1 MLDYYKNEL
10 DVAEMQVALARDGY
24 EKKVNELAV
33 ALKDVS
39 VEEAEKLIDD
49 VKFAKEALSGLEQ
62 SRDWAKV
69 RYQEE
74 YDKPENAQKRA
85 KEVLFGGNE

>member
-10 DVAEMQVALARDGY
+10 DIAEMRVALARDGY

-62 SRDWAKV
+62 SRDWGKSALSRRIRQTRKCSK
-69 RYQEE
+69 EG
-74 YDKPENAQKRA
+74 KRS
-85 KEVLFGGNE
+85 FIRR

>member
-10 DVAEMQVALARDGY
+10 DIAEMRVALARDGY

-49 VKFAKEALSGLEQ
+49 VKFAKETLSGLEQ

-74 YDKPENAQKRA
+74 YDKSENAQKRA

>member
-10 DVAEMQVALARDGY
+10 DIAEMRVALARDGY

-49 VKFAKEALSGLEQ
+49 VKFAKEALLGLEQ

>member
-1 MLDYYKNEL
+1 MRVEI
-10 DVAEMQVALARDGY
+10 ARDGY

-33 ALKDVS
+33 ARKDVS

-74 YDKPENAQKRA
+74 YDKPENAQKSA

>member
-10 DVAEMQVALARDGY
+10 DIAEMRVALARDGY
-24 EKKVNELAV
+24 EKKVKELAV

>member
-10 DVAEMQVALARDGY
+10 DIAEMRVALARDGY

-49 VKFAKEALSGLEQ
+49 VNINQ
-62 SRDWAKV
+62 
-69 RYQEE
+69 
-74 YDKPENAQKRA
+74 
-85 KEVLFGGNE
+85 

>member
-10 DVAEMQVALARDGY
+10 DIAEMRVALARDGY

-74 YDKPENAQKRA
+74 YDKLENTQKRA

>member
-10 DVAEMQVALARDGY
+10 DIAEMRVALARDGY

-74 YDKPENAQKRA
+74 YDKPENTQKRA

>member
-1 MLDYYKNEL
+1 MTMLDYYKNEL
-10 DVAEMQVALARDGY
+10 DVAEMQVALARGGY

-49 VKFAKEALSGLEQ
+49 VKFARRLKSDSLKNLLKLST
-62 SRDWAKV
+62 
-69 RYQEE
+69 
-74 YDKPENAQKRA
+74 
-85 KEVLFGGNE
+85 

>member
-10 DVAEMQVALARDGY
+10 DIAEMRVALARDGY

-62 SRDWAKV
+62 SRDWAKA

-74 YDKPENAQKRA
+74 YGKPENAQKRA

>member
-10 DVAEMQVALARDGY
+10 DIAEMRVALARDGY

-49 VKFAKEALSGLEQ
+49 VKFAKKALSGLEQ